1 MPDVTGSGGWRKV
14 RKAEGAPKGPRARR
28 RRPPRAALGAVLA
41 LLAGATPAC
50 GGGGES
56 GPPTLNWYINPDNG
70 GQAALAEKCTDEADG
85 RYRIESV
92 VLPREANAQREQLVR
107 RLAANDSSIDLMS
120 LDPVFTPEFAAADF
134 LQPLTEDEAAELTED
149 VLDGPLETA
158 QWEGEL
164 VAVPFWANTQL
175 LWYRQSVADEAGI
188 DPTDEGFTWDQM
200 IEAAEQT
207 DTTVAITGARYEG
220 YVVTINSLVASAGG
234 EILEDPD
241 AGREA
246 TPVLDSEAGR
256 RAAEV
261 LRRLGRSPAAA
272 PGLSNAFETE
282 ARTAFE
288 AENGGFMINWPFVY
302 QAALTAAED
311 GTLDQ
316 AVVDDIAWAPVPG
329 LSEGE
334 PGAPPLGGIN
344 IGIGNFTDH
353 PEEAVDAV
361 RCLTTTES
369 QTEYMLGE
377 GNPGARAAVFDDG
390 DIREQFPMAS
400 LIRDSID
407 DATPRPLTPFYTD
420 VSGAIQRTWH
430 PAGGV
435 SPDSTPAAADDL
447 IVGVLSGER
456 LL

>member
-1 MPDVTGSGGWRKV
+1 VPDVTGSGGWRKV
-14 RKAEGAPKGPRARR
+14 RRARR
-28 RRPPRAALGAVLA
+28 PRRCSALGAGVGLA
-41 LLAGATPAC
+41 LLTSATLAAC
-50 GGGGES
+50 GGGG
-56 GPPTLNWYINPDNG
+56 GGVPTLNWYINPDNG
-70 GQAALAEKCTDEADG
+70 GQTTLAEKCTEEADG
-85 RYRIESV
+85 RYRVETV

-120 LDPVFTPEFAAADF
+120 LDPVFTPEFAAAEF
-134 LQPLTEDEAAELTED
+134 LQPLTEDQAADLTEGI
-149 VLDGPLETA
+149 LDGPLETA
-158 QWEGEL
+158 QWEDEL

-175 LWYRQSVADEAGI
+175 LWYRESVAEEAGI

-234 EILEDPD
+234 EILEDPE
-241 AGREA
+241 AGRDA
-246 TPVLDSEAGR
+246 TPALDSEAGR
-256 RAAEV
+256 RAAEAI
-261 LRRLGRSPAAA
+261 RRLGRSPAAA

-316 AVVDDIAWAPVPG
+316 AVVDDFAWARVPG

-369 QTEYMLGE
+369 QTEYMLSE
-377 GNPGARAAVFDDG
+377 GNPGARAEVFDDRE
-390 DIREQFPMAS
+390 IRQQFPMAS

-407 DATPRPLTPFYTD
+407 EATPRPLTPFYTD

-430 PAGGV
+430 PESRV

-447 IVGVLSGER
+447 IVGVLNGEQ